1 MNGWNDEERSEFLA
15 TGLGNDAQKV
25 LSGLSSDDC
34 FLYPK
39 VVERL
44 ELLFGAEKQL
54 HLHQARFQSRRQQP
68 KESLQSLALDIRSM
82 VDLVYQELLP
92 DLRERFAVQRFVVA
106 VCCQKDH
113 FPVLVNKPRTLCDAL
128 FMACELQALH
138 TIDYVGDE
146 GVRIDSD
153 PPFQTRVIGDVSN
166 PTNVTQTNNSQ
177 IEELCKKLESLQ
189 QQVARQHETQ
199 ESIVQM
205 GLTYPILIGI
215 PHQDLLSTSRCTRGR
230 RSPQAEPTQR
240 SGRSTV
246 RPKASKSTPF
256 KRIVCS

>member
-1 MNGWNDEERSEFLA
+1 M
-15 TGLGNDAQKV
+15 
-25 LSGLSSDDC
+25 
-34 FLYPK
+34 
-39 VVERL
+39 ERL

-92 DLRERFAVQRFVVA
+92 DLHERFAVQRFVDA
-106 VCCQKDH
+106 VCCQEDH
-113 FPVLVNKPRTLCDAL
+113 FCLLVNKPRTLDDAL

-177 IEELCKKLESLQ
+177 IEELCKK
-189 QQVARQHETQ
+189 
-199 ESIVQM
+199 I
-205 GLTYPILIGI
+205 
-215 PHQDLLSTSRCTRGR
+215 
-230 RSPQAEPTQR
+230 EPAAA
-240 SGRSTV
+240 SGT
-246 RPKASKSTPF
+246 TT
-256 KRIVCS
+256 